1 MESLQ
6 NNSTISLEKRSLI
19 SPSNE
24 TTIEF
29 VPKFRHIQE
38 DLLFLFNI
46 EVTSETSLTY
56 EWVKKELL
64 DKAFEEI
71 RLGTPFALD
80 YMFEER
86 LLSKED
92 TRKGSIQ
99 DIQPYAKTILK
110 TYKGPRLTRAKN
122 LFLDTGIFNQ
132 KETEAIL
139 SLSKEI

>member
-6 NNSTISLEKRSLI
+6 NNSTISLEKRSPI

-24 TTIEF
+24 TIIEF

-80 YMFEER
+80 YMFEEQ

-92 TRKGSIQ
+92 IRKGSIQ